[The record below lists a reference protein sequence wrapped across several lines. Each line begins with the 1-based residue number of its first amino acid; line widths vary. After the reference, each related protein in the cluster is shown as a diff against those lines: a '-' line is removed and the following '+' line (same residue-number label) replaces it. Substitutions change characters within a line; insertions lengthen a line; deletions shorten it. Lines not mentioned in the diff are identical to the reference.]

1 MKKSNKKVFA
11 LAVALILVVVCAVGG
26 TLAWLQDKTESV
38 KNTFSTALVDIELTE
53 TTGEEYKMIPGV
65 VLEKDPTVTVKGG
78 SEDAYVFIK
87 VDESTDLDTFLTYDL
102 GTDWTAVDGEDG
114 VYYTTYTA
122 SADDV
127 EIAVL
132 KDDQVTVNENVTN
145 EQMSSLTEEPTLTF
159 TAYAVQMKNGD
170 ANFDVA
176 EAWEI
181 AQNL

>member
-1 MKKSNKKVFA
+1 MKKSNKKVIT

-87 VDESTDLDTFLTYDL
+87 VDESTDFDTFLTYEL
-102 GTDWTAVDGEDG
+102 GDDWTAVAGEEG
-114 VYYTTYTA
+114 VYYTSYTA
-122 SADDV
+122 SEDDV

-132 KDDQVTVNENVTN
+132 KDDQVTVNEDITN
-145 EQMSSLTEEPTLTF
+145 EQMTSLTEEPTLTF
-159 TAYAVQMKNGD
+159 TAYAVQMKKGD
-170 ANFDVA
+170 ANFEVA

-181 AQNL
+181 AKNL

>member
-1 MKKSNKKVFA
+1 MKKSNKKVIT

-26 TLAWLQDKTESV
+26 TLAWLQDKTDSV

-53 TTGEEYKMIPGV
+53 TTGDEYKMIPGV

-78 SEDAYVFIK
+78 SEDAYIFIK
-87 VDESTDLDTFLTYDL
+87 VDESTALDTFLTYDL
-102 GTDWTAVDGEDG
+102 GTEWTEVEEG
-114 VYYTTYTA
+114 VYYTTYTS

-127 EIAVL
+127 EISVL

-170 ANFDVA
+170 ADFEVE